1 MKTFET
7 PLVVAADSDRRC
19 FEVYDKNED
28 CVATGIPSLSQARI
42 FAAAPDMLRELKF
55 VCQNCESPICE
66 LCGVG
71 KALRKAGIEPE
82 PNPLKNSLKKSN
94 AKVNQENHSLYKNIE
109 TALEFGDAVRKDLKK
124 GNRTCQDAKTAKT

>member
-7 PLVVAADSDRRC
+7 PLVVAADSYKGC

-55 VCQNCESPICE
+55 VCQTCESPICAV
-66 LCGVG
+66 CGVG
-71 KALRKAGIEPE
+71 KALRKAGTEPE
-82 PNPLKNSLKKSN
+82 PNPLKKSN
-94 AKVNQENHSLYKNIE
+94 AKVNQANQ
-109 TALEFGDAVRKDLKK
+109 TR
-124 GNRTCQDAKTAKT
+124 

>member
-7 PLVVAADSDRRC
+7 PLVVAADSEKGC

-42 FAAAPDMLRELKF
+42 FAAAPDILRELKF
-55 VCQNCESPICE
+55 VCKICDTHICE

-71 KALRKAGIEPE
+71 KALRKAGTEPE
-82 PNPLKNSLKKSN
+82 PQTKIL
-94 AKVNQENHSLYKNIE
+94 
-109 TALEFGDAVRKDLKK
+109 R
-124 GNRTCQDAKTAKT
+124 NRTCKNAKTAKT